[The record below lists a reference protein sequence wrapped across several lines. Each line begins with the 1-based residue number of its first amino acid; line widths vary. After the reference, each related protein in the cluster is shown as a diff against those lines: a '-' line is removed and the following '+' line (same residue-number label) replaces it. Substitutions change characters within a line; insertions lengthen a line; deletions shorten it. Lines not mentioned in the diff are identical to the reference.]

1 MPRRRDN
8 ESGKYEEVYS
18 DEDFLSVLRGTR
30 LGTSEIAEKIGC
42 HRTTAHDKLREM
54 EEKRKVESKQVGNTL
69 MWEAA
74 DL

>member
-1 MPRRRDN
+1 M
-8 ESGKYEEVYS
+8 
-18 DEDFLSVLRGTR
+18 LRGTR